1 MTYDIIIVGCGYA
14 GSVCARLLAEKSN
27 KRILLLDRRSTI
39 AGNMYDYKNES
50 GILVHKYGPHIPA
63 MNDKNVYDFLS
74 RFTEWTSYE
83 HHVLA
88 EIDGVE
94 IPLPVNFTSI
104 EKLFPSEKARKIKR
118 LLTDKYGA
126 DAQVPILTLR
136 KDTDA
141 DIKEFAEYIYRKVF
155 YHYTLKMWG
164 KDPDEMDP
172 AVTGRI
178 PVRLSHDDRHFLHA
192 YQVMPKNG
200 YTELFINLLDHPNIE
215 IALDTDA
222 LDILK
227 PDFDRHTLLY
237 KNRAFDGHVIYTG
250 AIDELFGFA
259 HGPLPYRSLRFE
271 ARTFQEDYVQH
282 SPVLNWP
289 DSRPATRRTEMKRL
303 TGQHIANVTT
313 TITEYPGAY
322 NTKDEHYGEPYYPI
336 IDSEN
341 QHLYEKYKNLLA
353 DFANISI
360 VGRLAEYKY
369 YNMEAVILA
378 AFELLADK
386 FNIVSLR

>member
-1 MTYDIIIVGCGYA
+1 
-14 GSVCARLLAEKSN
+14 
-27 KRILLLDRRSTI
+27 
-39 AGNMYDYKNES
+39 MYDYKNES

-63 MNDKNVYDFLS
+63 MNDKNVYNFLS
-74 RFTEWTSYE
+74 RFTEWMDYE
-83 HHVLA
+83 HRVLA

-104 EKLFPSEKARKIKR
+104 EKLFPGESAGRIKR
-118 LLTDKYGA
+118 LLTGKYGVG
-126 DAQVPILTLR
+126 AQVPILTLR

-141 DIKEFAEYIYRKVF
+141 DIKEFAEYIYSKVF

-200 YTELFINLLDHPNIE
+200 YTELFKDLLDHPNIE
-215 IALDTDA
+215 IALDTGA
-222 LDILK
+222 LDVLK

-237 KNRAFDGHVIYTG
+237 KNKAFDGHVIYTG
-250 AIDELFGFA
+250 AIDELFSFVYA
-259 HGPLPYRSLRFE
+259 PLPYRSLRFE

-289 DSRPATRRTEMKRL
+289 DSRPATRRTEMKQL
-303 TGQHIANVTT
+303 TGQHISNITT

-322 NTKDEHYGEPYYPI
+322 NTEDEHYGEPYYPI

-341 QHLYEKYKNLLA
+341 QRLYEKYKDLLA
-353 DFANISI
+353 GFANISI
-360 VGRLAEYKY
+360 VGRLAEYRY

-378 AFELLADK
+378 AFGLLADK
-386 FNIVSLR
+386 FNIVS

>member
-1 MTYDIIIVGCGYA
+1 
-14 GSVCARLLAEKSN
+14 
-27 KRILLLDRRSTI
+27 
-39 AGNMYDYKNES
+39 MYDYKDKS

-63 MNDKNVYDFLS
+63 MNDKNVYKFLS
-74 RFTEWTSYE
+74 RFTEWIDYE

-88 EIDGVE
+88 EIDGIE
-94 IPLPVNFTSI
+94 IPLPVNLTSI
-104 EKLFPSEKARKIKR
+104 EKLFSCEKAGKIKR

-126 DAQVPILTLR
+126 GAQVPVLTLR
-136 KDTDA
+136 TDTDA
-141 DIKEFAEYIYRKVF
+141 GIKEFAEYIYAKVF

-178 PVRLSHDDRHFLHA
+178 PVRLSHDNRHFLHT

-200 YTELFINLLDHPNIE
+200 YTELFKNLLDHPNIE
-215 IALDTDA
+215 IALDVDA
-222 LDILK
+222 LDVLR
-227 PDFDRHTLLY
+227 PDFDRHTILY
-237 KNRAFDGHVIYTG
+237 KNKAFDGHIIYTG
-250 AIDELFGFA
+250 AVDELFEFVY
-259 HGPLPYRSLRFE
+259 GPLPYRSLKFE
-271 ARTFQEDYVQH
+271 LQTFQKNYIQH

-303 TGQHIANVTT
+303 TAQRISNVTT

-322 NTKDEHYGEPYYPI
+322 NAGDEQYGEPYYPV

-341 QHLYEKYKNLLA
+341 QLLYEKYKSRLA
-353 DFANISI
+353 GFANISI

-378 AFELLADK
+378 AFRLLERK
-386 FNIVSLR
+386 FNIVT